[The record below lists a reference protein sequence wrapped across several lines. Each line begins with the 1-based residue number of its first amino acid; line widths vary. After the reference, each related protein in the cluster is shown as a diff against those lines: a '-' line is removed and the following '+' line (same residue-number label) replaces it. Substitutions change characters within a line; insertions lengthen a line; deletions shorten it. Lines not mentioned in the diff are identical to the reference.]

1 MKERKTKKEPMKLKA
16 KTIENI
22 KDKLKAD
29 SLKIAI
35 KVDKSLAR
43 VTKKGVEQKRRH
55 KLQSSIVIWEGFV
68 SRLTSDT
75 KVCGCLSP
83 LSPLYKMAKYSKLS
97 ESTGSTSTNREGRP
111 YQLLE

>member
-1 MKERKTKKEPMKLKA
+1 M
-16 KTIENI
+16 
-22 KDKLKAD
+22 KLKAD
-29 SLKIAI
+29 SLKTAI

-55 KLQSSIVIWEGFV
+55 KLRSSIVIWEGFV

-75 KVCGCLSP
+75 KVYGCS
-83 LSPLYKMAKYSKLS
+83 SPLYKMAKYSKLS
-97 ESTGSTSTNREGRP
+97 ESMGSTSANREGGP